1 MAGNSNEDVSG
12 APAGNMMATT
22 VSSNNLAQSDSNLAL
37 GQINSSSRSSSQ
49 KNSTDGQDYENNNT
63 NNKSPTLGL
72 AAAGTDMMK
81 NHAAP
86 KLTG

>member
-37 GQINSSSRSSSQ
+37 GQINSSSRSAVDCDGFGAVVEEHVVEQLLEALPSCRYRDW
-49 KNSTDGQDYENNNT
+49 TDR
-63 NNKSPTLGL
+63 
-72 AAAGTDMMK
+72 
-81 NHAAP
+81 
-86 KLTG
+86 